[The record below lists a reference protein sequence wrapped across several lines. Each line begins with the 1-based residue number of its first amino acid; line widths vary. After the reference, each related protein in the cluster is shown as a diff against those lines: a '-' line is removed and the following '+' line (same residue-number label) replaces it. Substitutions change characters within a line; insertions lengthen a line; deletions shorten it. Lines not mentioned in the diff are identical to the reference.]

1 MKKLFLSVALVCAVV
16 VGVLCLQGCASC
28 SRAFKT
34 FDSNVSGGLDRTV
47 TLYDNTGNVVDSW
60 EGKIDIQYQDGR
72 TLFDLDG
79 KRVTIAGGI
88 VVVEEK

>member
-16 VGVLCLQGCASC
+16 VGVLRLQGCASC

>member
-1 MKKLFLSVALVCAVV
+1 MKKLFLSAALACAVV

-28 SRAFKT
+28 NRAVKT
-34 FDSNVSGGLDRTV
+34 FDSNLSGGLDRTV

-60 EGKIDIQYQDGR
+60 EGKIDVQYKDGR

-79 KRVTIAGGI
+79 QRVTITGGI